1 MLESRKACAFLF
13 CFCLLMQVLT
23 YVVDQIYRENDQ
35 NVILRNHFVWKI
47 ASTTSRSKIIHA
59 PARGIFRM
67 LEIYREHIS
76 FTVYYCASGTDGNQ
90 MLNVVQ
96 RGKGK
101 CPLLDL
107 NLYIHTSRKKDLSGF
122 T

>member
-1 MLESRKACAFLF
+1 M
-13 CFCLLMQVLT
+13 
-23 YVVDQIYRENDQ
+23 
-35 NVILRNHFVWKI
+35 WKI
-47 ASTTSRSKIIHA
+47 ASTTSRSKIINA

-96 RGKGK
+96 RGKSK
-101 CPLLDL
+101 CLLLEL
-107 NLYIHTSRKKDLSGF
+107 NLYIILVGKRFVRIYIIQTSKG
-122 T
+122 